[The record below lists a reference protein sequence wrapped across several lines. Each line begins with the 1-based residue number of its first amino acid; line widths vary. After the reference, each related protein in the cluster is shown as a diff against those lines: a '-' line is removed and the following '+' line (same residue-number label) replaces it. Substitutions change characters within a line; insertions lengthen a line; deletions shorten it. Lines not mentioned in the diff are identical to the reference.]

1 MSLRNALFAL
11 LVVEPMTGYDLHK
24 QFESSVG
31 HVWHAP
37 DSQIYPELKRMEA
50 EGLLEGEEIPWG
62 PRGKKRQYHVTE
74 AGKVAFRTWMNT
86 PLEYARTRDPAH
98 LKAAYLEWAD
108 PEAAKEQLRVHIE
121 HHTGLLEQW
130 REKVTEIE
138 DGTSAMLNRRL
149 SKTSDADREKTKAYK
164 TFTYEGLITQAEA
177 EIAWARRGL
186 KLVDRLNSEQR
197 LPSPPAD

>member
-37 DSQIYPELKRMEA
+37 DSQIYPELKRMES

-74 AGKVAFRTWMNT
+74 EGKAAFRNWMDT

-98 LKAAYLEWAD
+98 LKAAYMEWAD
-108 PEAAKEQLRVHIE
+108 PDAARAQLRAHIT
-121 HHTGLLEQW
+121 HHAGLLGQW
-130 REKVTEIE
+130 REKVKEIE

-149 SKTSDADREKTKAYK
+149 ANSPKADREKINAYKAY
-164 TFTYEGLITQAEA
+164 TYEGLMSQAEA

-186 KLVDRLNSEQR
+186 KLIDRLN
-197 LPSPPAD
+197 D

>member
-37 DSQIYPELKRMEA
+37 DSQIYPELKRMES

-74 AGKVAFRTWMNT
+74 EGKAAFRNWMDT

-98 LKAAYLEWAD
+98 LKAAYMEWAD
-108 PEAAKEQLRVHIE
+108 PDAARAQLRAHIT
-121 HHTGLLEQW
+121 HHTGLLGQW
-130 REKVTEIE
+130 REKVKEIE

-149 SKTSDADREKTKAYK
+149 ANSPKADREKVNAYKAY
-164 TFTYEGLITQAEA
+164 TYEGLMSQAEA
-177 EIAWARRGL
+177 EITWARRGL
-186 KLVDRLNSEQR
+186 KLIDRLN
-197 LPSPPAD
+197 D